1 MDKKFILVINAGSS
15 SIKYKVFEADTDK
28 DIASGQC
35 EKIGNE
41 NGIFSLKCPSLSIS
55 YKEEMPIPNH
65 ATGIKKILDELL
77 SKKVINSLSQIVGVG
92 HRVVMGGKKYW
103 TSTIMTEDAMQT
115 IYNYIPLAPLHNKPE
130 YETIREFEKLLPG
143 VPNVG
148 TFDTSFHASIP
159 AVNHYALNKDVVEK
173 HQIYRYGMHGTSY
186 RFITKRLQDLL
197 NKKDVN
203 LIICHLGNG
212 ASITCVKNGTS
223 YDTSMGFTPL
233 EGLVMG
239 TRCGDIDPSIA
250 LFLSRQG
257 WTNDQ
262 IDDLFNKQSGLK
274 GICGINDCRD
284 IEEAIEKGDT
294 NAKLAIDMFCT
305 RVAKYIVMYAN
316 EIGRNIDGLVFT
328 AGIGENSAHVVSTIL
343 DNIKILNLPY
353 DKQKL
358 ADLSYKDYKIV
369 SKDNSDFPIYVVRTN
384 EELMIEQDVKE
395 LAKIK

>member
-1 MDKKFILVINAGSS
+1 MDKKYILVINAGSS
-15 SIKYKVFEADTDK
+15 SIKYKVFDVATDD

-35 EKIGNE
+35 EKIGNS
-41 NGIFSLKCPSLSIS
+41 NGIFSLKCPSLNINF
-55 YKEEMPIPNH
+55 KEEVEIKNH
-65 ATGIKKILDELL
+65 AIGIKKILDNLL
-77 SKKVINSLSQIVGVG
+77 SKNVIQNLSQIVGIG

-103 TSTIMTEDAMQT
+103 NSTLMTEDAMQT
-115 IYNYIPLAPLHNKPE
+115 LLKYIPLAPLHNKPE

-143 VPNVG
+143 IPNVG
-148 TFDTSFHASIP
+148 SFDTSFHATIP
-159 AVNHYALNKDVVEK
+159 PVNHYALNKNIVEK
-173 HQIYRYGMHGTSY
+173 YEIYRYGMHGTSY
-186 RFITKRLQDLL
+186 RFITKRMQELL
-197 NKKDVN
+197 NKQNVN

-212 ASITCVKNGTS
+212 ASITCVRNGIS

-250 LFLSRQG
+250 LYLSRQG
-257 WTNDQ
+257 WSSDQ

-284 IEEAIEKGDT
+284 IENAIAKGDK

-316 EIGRNIDGLVFT
+316 EIGKDIDGIVFT
-328 AGIGENSAHVVSTIL
+328 AGIGENSAYVVSTIL
-343 DNIKILNLPY
+343 DNVKILDLSY
-353 DKQKL
+353 DKNKL
-358 ADLSYKDYKIV
+358 SDLSYKDYKII
-369 SKDNSDFPIYVVRTN
+369 SNSNSQFPIYVVRTN

-395 LAKIK
+395 LANIK